1 MWIFLNDAFLSV
13 VQPDPAFVP
22 ANMIGQDVL
31 MVRARRKI
39 DLMNTFGKGT
49 RIIET
54 PDRDYRW
61 RVYVK
66 RQNFAALIHENVLN
80 INYDNFK
87 DSIDP
92 KDKQRKTAYMS
103 VWACMDRFQ
112 ALSTPRHRSA
122 PLFDDDAY

>member
-13 VQPDPAFVP
+13 VQPEPQFVP
-22 ANMIGQDVL
+22 PRFLGQNVL
-31 MVRARRKI
+31 MIRARRKV
-39 DLMNTFGKGT
+39 DLINAFGRKVQIT
-49 RIIET
+49 ET

-61 RVYVK
+61 RTYMV
-66 RQNFAALIHENVLN
+66 RSDFAAFVHEAAMS
-80 INYDNFK
+80 IDYDNFK

-112 ALSTPRHRSA
+112 ALATPRHRSA
-122 PLFDDDAY
+122 PLFDDQD